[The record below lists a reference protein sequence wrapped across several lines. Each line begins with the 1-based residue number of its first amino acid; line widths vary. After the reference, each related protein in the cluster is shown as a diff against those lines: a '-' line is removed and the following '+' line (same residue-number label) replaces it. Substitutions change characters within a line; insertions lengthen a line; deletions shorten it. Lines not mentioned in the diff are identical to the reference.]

1 MIFSNMMDINNDS
14 NAKSTRLSQIDPY
27 NGSGVAEPYLDLRA
41 VSGGPRGTANL
52 IDPFVLTPEMI
63 SAEGRVPISCIKA
76 NGRRPSL

>member
-14 NAKSTRLSQIDPY
+14 NAISTRLSQIDPY

-41 VSGGPRGTANL
+41 VLRGTANL